1 MNLFCIHYFEN
12 NSVLYFLAQRLEK
25 EIKEVLEE
33 FSQNSEI
40 KQKLLTGK
48 RVTLAEQ
55 LSK

>member
-1 MNLFCIHYFEN
+1 MLFI
-12 NSVLYFLAQRLEK
+12 FLAQRLEK

-40 KQKLLTGK
+40 KQNLLTGK